1 MFSDDLARPT
11 FTPFI
16 VEAEYV
22 WVDCDLPGFYQDF
35 KVEVRAN
42 LKNRER
48 KRLYTAIN
56 EINAEAERIAEHNR
70 IESKAIETQRA
81 TAIESGDTE
90 GITAAIEAGA
100 DLLFRTAQA
109 FDDNTRKIHEL
120 ITPYVRNWNA
130 GEIDEHGNEVNAV
143 PPMVAGVDAFEAI
156 DNTMTQWIV
165 GTLLKAYRGGK
176 GLSSSLPTHDEP
188 AAPPSASP
196 ETTPVEKP
204 KRNRSANSRRSAT
217 NSDSP
222 SPSTLTG

>member
-11 FTPFI
+11 FTPFV

-22 WVDCDLPGFYQDF
+22 WVDCDLPGFYKDF

-48 KRLYTAIN
+48 KRLYT
-56 EINAEAERIAEHNR
+56 EINAINADAERIAENNR
-70 IESKAIETQRA
+70 LESAQIDQQRTAAVEAADTNAIN
-81 TAIESGDTE
+81 
-90 GITAAIEAGA
+90 AAIEAGA

-109 FDDNTRKIHEL
+109 FDGNTRRIHEL

-130 GEIDEHGNEVNAV
+130 GEIDEDGNAVNAA

-165 GTLLKAYRGGK
+165 RTLLQAYRGGK
-176 GLSSSLPTHDEP
+176 GLSSSSPTHDGP
-188 AAPPSASP
+188 AAPADGSSA
-196 ETTPVEKP
+196 TTSGEKP
-204 KRNRSANSRRSAT
+204 KTSRRGKPRPPAT
-217 NSDSP
+217 NSGSP
-222 SPSTLTG
+222 SPSTSMG

>member
-1 MFSDDLARPT
+1 MYSDDLARPT

-22 WVDCDLPGFYQDF
+22 WVDCDLPGFYSAF

-48 KRLYTAIN
+48 KRLYTEIN

-70 IESKAIETQRA
+70 LASKAIETQRA
-81 TAIESGDTE
+81 D
-90 GITAAIEAGA
+90 AIEAADTEAITEAIEASA

-109 FDDNTRKIHEL
+109 FDENTRKIHEL

-130 GEIDEHGNEVNAV
+130 GEIDEHGNEVNAA

-165 GTLLKAYRGGK
+165 GTLLRAYRGGK
-176 GLSSSLPTHDEP
+176 GLSNSSPTPDEL
-188 AAPPSASP
+188 AEQPSASP
-196 ETTPVEKP
+196 EPTSKGKP
-204 KRNRSANSRRSAT
+204 KSSRRGKPQPSAT
-217 NSDSP
+217 NSGSP
-222 SPSTLTG
+222 SPSTLTA

>member
-1 MFSDDLARPT
+1 MFSDDLARPS
-11 FTPFI
+11 FQPFI

-22 WVDCDLPGFYQDF
+22 WVDCDLPGFYKDF

-56 EINAEAERIAEHNR
+56 EINADAERIAENNR
-70 IESKAIETQRA
+70 IASAQIEAQRAAAIEA
-81 TAIESGDTE
+81 ADTDA
-90 GITAAIEAGA
+90 ITAAIEAGA
-100 DLLFRTAQA
+100 DLLYRTAQA
-109 FDDNTRKIHEL
+109 FDDNTRRIHEL

-130 GEIDEHGNEVNAV
+130 GEIDEDGNAVNAA

-165 GTLLKAYRGGK
+165 GTLLRAYRGGK
-176 GLSSSLPTHDEP
+176 GLSSSSPTHDEP
-188 AAPPSASP
+188 AAPPDGSSAQTSN
-196 ETTPVEKP
+196 EKP
-204 KRNRSANSRRSAT
+204 KNSRREKRPRSVT
-217 NSDSP
+217 SSDSP

>member
-1 MFSDDLARPT
+1 MYSDDLARPT

-22 WVDCDLPGFYQDF
+22 WVDCDLPGFYSAF

-48 KRLYTAIN
+48 KRLYTEIN

-70 IESKAIETQRA
+70 LASKAIET
-81 TAIESGDTE
+81 S
-90 GITAAIEAGA
+90 A

-109 FDDNTRKIHEL
+109 FDENTRKIHEL

-130 GEIDEHGNEVNAV
+130 GEIDEHGNEVNAA

-165 GTLLKAYRGGK
+165 GTLLRAYRGGK
-176 GLSSSLPTHDEP
+176 GLSNSSPTPDEL
-188 AAPPSASP
+188 AEQPSASP
-196 ETTPVEKP
+196 EPTSKGKP
-204 KRNRSANSRRSAT
+204 KSSRRGKPQPSAT
-217 NSDSP
+217 NSGSP
-222 SPSTLTG
+222 SPSTLTA

>member
-1 MFSDDLARPT
+1 MYSDDLARPT

-22 WVDCDLPGFYQDF
+22 WVDCDLPGFYAAF

-48 KRLYTAIN
+48 KRLYTEIN
-56 EINAEAERIAEHNR
+56 AINAEAERIGEHNR
-70 IESKAIETQRA
+70 LAAKEIEQRRSA
-81 TAIESGDTE
+81 AVDAGDAE
-90 GITAAIEAGA
+90 GITAAIEASA

-109 FDDNTRKIHEL
+109 FDENTRKIHEL

-130 GEIDEHGNEVNAV
+130 GEIDDDGNEVNAA

-165 GTLLKAYRGGK
+165 GTLLRAYRGGK
-176 GLSSSLPTHDEP
+176 GLSSSLPTPSELDAPPPASTETTP
-188 AAPPSASP
+188 AAKPKTSRRGKRPPSATS
-196 ETTPVEKP
+196 
-204 KRNRSANSRRSAT
+204 
-217 NSDSP
+217 SDSP
-222 SPSTLTG
+222 SPSTLTA